1 MPPLRPTLSTAKLRA
16 KPSDR
21 DAVSAKLSGVGFLFL
36 GSRTK
41 SSPSVNAS
49 LADFQHYILALGT
62 AVMIPAVLVPMK
74 GGSDMSAPLRFLIRA
89 TPHGLAPRITSFSA
103 NNLWWCSR
111 LAISDGLQGDRV
123 RVVQT
128 LLFVTGINTL
138 LQSLFG
144 TQLPSVIGGSYAFL
158 IPVMAIMQDSSL
170 AAIPDEHERFLQ
182 SMRAI
187 QGAVIVSSSIQ
198 IILGYSQLWGI
209 FSRFFSPLGMAPVV
223 ALLGFGFFERGFLVV
238 GRCVEV
244 GLPMLILFVVL
255 YQNVQIRE
263 IPILER
269 FSLFIC
275 IALVWAY
282 AQILTSGGAY
292 NHFVLPLVV
301 NAV

>member
-1 MPPLRPTLSTAKLRA
+1 
-16 KPSDR
+16 
-21 DAVSAKLSGVGFLFL
+21 
-36 GSRTK
+36 
-41 SSPSVNAS
+41 
-49 LADFQHYILALGT
+49 
-62 AVMIPAVLVPMK
+62 MIPAVLVPMK

-255 YQNVQIRE
+255 YQKFSIANSLLVSYQYLKNVQIRE